1 VRQSSVLYLM
11 KTIFTIILS
20 IISAVTLSGYPFEP
34 RNFLLLELFV
44 IGIASVLLAIEPNN
58 KRIEGNYLDTVII
71 RSFPNAL
78 AMLAPVII
86 LMIAE
91 KFIPADVL
99 GKTVRNSIS
108 MAVIILVA
116 FINLVALCRPFTKW
130 RAAVVSAIGACIAI
144 AIPVSVY
151 FLDDMLGFGLIVHS
165 GANGA
170 ADPVILTVFAITMAI
185 GAAFAILMQVFR
197 GKIEK
202 IIAKNIQKKNEREA
216 KLREEN
222 GNI

>member
-1 VRQSSVLYLM
+1 M
-11 KTIFTIILS
+11 KTIFTILLS
-20 IISAVTLSGYPFEP
+20 IMSVVTFSGYPFEP
-34 RNFLLLELFV
+34 RNFLLLELFI

-91 KFIPADVL
+91 KFIPAYAL
-99 GKTVRNSIS
+99 GKAVRNSIS

-130 RAAVVSAIGACIAI
+130 RAAVVSVVGACIAV
-144 AIPVSVY
+144 AIPISVY
-151 FLDDMLGFGLIVHS
+151 VLDDMLGFALIMHS
-165 GANGA
+165 GEGGA
-170 ADPVILTVFAITMAI
+170 ADPIVLTVFAITMAI
-185 GAAFAILMQVFR
+185 GVAFALLMQIFR

-202 IIAKNIQKKNEREA
+202 IIAKNIEKKNELEA
-216 KLREEN
+216 RLREEL
-222 GNI
+222 GKF

>member
-1 VRQSSVLYLM
+1 M
-11 KTIFTIILS
+11 KTIFTILLS
-20 IISAVTLSGYPFEP
+20 IMSVVTFSGYPFEP
-34 RNFLLLELFV
+34 RNFLLLKLFV

-91 KFIPADVL
+91 KFIPAYAL
-99 GKTVRNSIS
+99 GKAVRNSIS

-130 RAAVVSAIGACIAI
+130 RAAVVSAVGACIAI
-144 AIPVSVY
+144 AIPISVY
-151 FLDDMLGFGLIVHS
+151 VLDDMLGFALIIHS
-165 GANGA
+165 GEGGA
-170 ADPVILTVFAITMAI
+170 ADPVVLTVFAITMVI
-185 GAAFAILMQVFR
+185 GVAFAVLMQMFR

-202 IIAKNIQKKNEREA
+202 TIARNLKKQREREE
-216 KLREEN
+216 RIRNEY
-222 GNI
+222 